1 LDHRWVLLVYTLPH
15 EPTAHR
21 VSVWRKLKRLGALLI
36 HDAVWVLPAT
46 VITREQFEWI
56 AADIRERQGEAL
68 VWEAQLTLAGQ
79 DGALIEQFLT
89 LAETSYRTVL
99 DALAAP
105 EADIATLAKRYQQIR
120 AIDYFHHPIGDQVRM
135 QLTQQSER
143 NSE

>member
-1 LDHRWVLLVYTLPH
+1 MDHRWVLLVYTLPH